1 MKIPL
6 QENCRS
12 NASSLLNR
20 FTNIV
25 HYFLGSLFRTG
36 HFSYPNELAL
46 LGLAGGAESTGFLD
60 FHQVTDDLGGA
71 LLDRLAVGTHH
82 KAA

>member
-12 NASSLLNR
+12 NASLLLNR

-25 HYFLGSLFRTG
+25 HYFLVVFLRRCI
-36 HFSYPNELAL
+36 FSYRNELTL
-46 LGLAGGAESTGFLD
+46 PGSTGGAAGTGFLD
-60 FHQVTDDLGGA
+60 FLQVANDLGSAFFDG
-71 LLDRLAVGTHH
+71 LAVGTHH